1 MCSVTNINT
10 VKIQRAM
17 DEQRLAKV
25 VAQIKDAENALVILL
40 HHHKELTKRLGQDN
54 PDGPEAA

>member
-17 DEQRLAKV
+17 DEQRLGKV
-25 VAQIKDAENALVILL
+25 DAQIKDAENALVILL
-40 HHHKELTKRLGQDN
+40 HHRKELTKRLGQDN
-54 PDGPEAA
+54 PTGDDAA